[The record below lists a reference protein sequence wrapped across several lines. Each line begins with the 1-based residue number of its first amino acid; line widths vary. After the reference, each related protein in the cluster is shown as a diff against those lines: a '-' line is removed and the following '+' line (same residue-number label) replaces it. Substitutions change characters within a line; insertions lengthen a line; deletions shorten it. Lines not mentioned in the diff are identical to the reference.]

1 MGCYLV
7 IVVKGSLIREDSK
20 STKSVWC
27 LCCNQE
33 RGFLSCVYV
42 RKIVRGSWGE
52 IACNKD
58 SNIVNSFAGCEG
70 SGLTLRFRGEP
81 L

>member
-1 MGCYLV
+1 V

-33 RGFLSCVYV
+33 RGFLSC
-42 RKIVRGSWGE
+42 
-52 IACNKD
+52 
-58 SNIVNSFAGCEG
+58 SNIVNSFVGCEG
-70 SGLTLRFRGEP
+70 SGPTLRFRGEP